1 MIIREEQLRKF
12 SEVQKRGFED
22 RLLACL
28 KQAFPVHVSTFG
40 NERTR
45 RAIQLGIERAG
56 ACGIRSEIGAAR
68 YIELLFLFDRDF
80 ERNPQYPWATTVMAD
95 ASITGEARAQALL
108 ESAMTALRAVA
119 AGKASQRPIAGLGG
133 VGLVAKDALAALE
146 APLEGLTE
154 AIIGDPVA
162 TASGGDS

>member
-1 MIIREEQLRKF
+1 MIIREEQLLKF
-12 SEVQKRGFED
+12 SEVQKRGYQE

-28 KQAFPVHVSTFG
+28 KQVLPAHAAAFG
-40 NERTR
+40 DERTR

-80 ERNPQYPWATTVMAD
+80 ERNPQYPWATRVMAD
-95 ASITGEARAQALL
+95 ASVTGEARAQALL
-108 ESAMTALRAVA
+108 QSALAALRIVA
-119 AGKASQRPIAGLGG
+119 AGEASQRPIAGLGG
-133 VGLVAKDALAALE
+133 VGLIAKDALAALE

-154 AIIGDPVA
+154 ALIGDPVETVA
-162 TASGGDS
+162 GGD